1 MPAACAKKFPGNLA
15 RRPVGAS
22 VDARAR
28 APVDCRER
36 AINERRGCNWRAAFC
51 AGGGRRRDVLR
62 TACFS
67 RVVVVAAAVFI
78 YRGTRPRKRGVRPN
92 DAPVI
97 YGLLRYTCFVAA
109 ALKRLCRKNNRFP
122 SPPPPP
128 ARRRA
133 QLTSKWQRDRP
144 GPAASRTRVSAS
156 GRKRSTTARGQR
168 RKTRRNLFRGERDA
182 AAASGRRRYSRPAPD
197 RTSPARPPR
206 ADDGLPLLVKNIS
219 KRF

>member
-122 SPPPPP
+122 SPPPGAAACSINEQMTTRSTRPRCESYTCFRVRP
-128 ARRRA
+128 ETVDDGPRSKAKNPKKPFSRRTGRRGGVGSTTVFTSGTRSNVTGASAPCRRRS
-133 QLTSKWQRDRP
+133 TF
-144 GPAASRTRVSAS
+144 TR
-156 GRKRSTTARGQR
+156 
-168 RKTRRNLFRGERDA
+168 
-182 AAASGRRRYSRPAPD
+182 
-197 RTSPARPPR
+197 
-206 ADDGLPLLVKNIS
+206 
-219 KRF
+219 